1 MFLNCC
7 LPKGEEGMRKA
18 IDHVSHVVFCVRP
31 DELDD
36 AKSFWDALGVELEEF
51 TREDY
56 GLRIL
61 YGWNSGVEVITSV
74 GSTGGF
80 VEAISAHLEQHGPGV
95 YSVVYGVPSLVDAV
109 DRVRRAGADALI
121 FEEPM
126 RGDEPWFDRYEVLRE
141 GAVSGMDA
149 LRLALVEKRHRVEI
163 ESQSGAVSHVI
174 YAIEHKNIE
183 VNVKFLKDA
192 LGVDFEKIDTGNPDL
207 EILYSGA
214 AGLELL
220 SPAPQAEGAVAEGW
234 REHGD
239 GPLMVAFQVPDIEVA
254 VGKAEAF
261 TGKPPAR
268 RISYTGLPG
277 WSDRYTVL
285 EEAILEPFCGMHI
298 VLAQMDLVGDE

>member
-1 MFLNCC
+1 
-7 LPKGEEGMRKA
+7 MRSV

-31 DELDD
+31 HELDD
-36 AKSFWDALGVELEEF
+36 AKSFWGALGVELEDF

-95 YSVVYGVPSLVDAV
+95 FSVVYGVASLVDAV
-109 DRVRRAGADALI
+109 ERVRQAGADALI

-126 RGDEPWFDRYEVLRE
+126 RGDEPWFERYDVLRE

-183 VNVKFLKDA
+183 ANVKFLNAA
-192 LGVDFEKIDTGNPDL
+192 LDVEFEKVDTGNPDL
-207 EILYSGA
+207 EILYSAA

-220 SPAPQAEGAVAEGW
+220 SPAPESEGAIAEGW

-239 GPLMVAFQVPDIEVA
+239 GPLIVAFQVPDIDVA
-254 VGKAEAF
+254 VGKAEGF
-261 TGKPPAR
+261 TGTPPAR

-298 VLAQMDLVGDE
+298 VLAQMDLVEDQ